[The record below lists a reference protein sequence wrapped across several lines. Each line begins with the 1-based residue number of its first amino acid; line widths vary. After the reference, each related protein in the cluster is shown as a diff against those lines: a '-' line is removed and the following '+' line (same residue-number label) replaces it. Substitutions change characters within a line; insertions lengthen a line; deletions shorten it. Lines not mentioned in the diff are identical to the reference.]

1 MIGNGIK
8 QIKVNCQLIKNIVVK
23 VTIIV
28 NMSAIIG
35 ISPSEKISLIL
46 SISLIVLVV
55 NVPMGVLSN

>member
-1 MIGNGIK
+1 
-8 QIKVNCQLIKNIVVK
+8 

-28 NMSAIIG
+28 NISAIMG

-55 NVPMGVLSN
+55 KVPIGVLSN

>member
-8 QIKVNCQLIKNIVVK
+8 QIKVNCQLIKNMVVK

-28 NMSAIIG
+28 NISAMIG